1 MTDAL
6 DSLDYRLLEL
16 LQRDVSLPLN
26 EVAER
31 VASSKS
37 VVWRRMQKYLD
48 TGIVRERVALLDP
61 QKIGLGLL
69 VFAHIK
75 MARHDRDVLPKF
87 VEAVKRFPQI
97 VECHTL
103 LGNVDFLL
111 KIVTRDVA
119 EYEEILWHRLSKIDG
134 VHELHSYISMT
145 QFINTT
151 RLPLESAGI
160 HREES

>member
-1 MTDAL
+1 MTIALDAL
-6 DSLDYRLLEL
+6 DFRILDL
-16 LQRDVSLPLN
+16 LQRDASLPI
-26 EVAER
+26 EAVADH

-37 VVWRRMQKYLD
+37 VVWRRTQKYLD
-48 TGIVRERVALLDP
+48 TGVVRERVALLDP
-61 QKIGLGLL
+61 HKIGLGLL

-111 KIVTRDVA
+111 KIVARDVA
-119 EYEEILWHRLSKIDG
+119 EYEELLWHRLSKIDG

-151 RLPLESAGI
+151 RLPLESARIVKEG
-160 HREES
+160 